1 MTSQYLHIRRF
12 AIVALA
18 AIGFSSGCKP
28 SVGRAP
34 SLIVGPEI
42 LAVRGNPAEAKP
54 AGDTVTYDMLVVS
67 TDGTAVGATGSWDV
81 CTTPK
86 PPAESNSVA
95 AACVQAPPGD
105 AQGASFT
112 TPVPT
117 NACTLFGPIAPQPQ
131 AGQEPYRP
139 RDPDST
145 GGYYLPVRTVV
156 SGLGEQTLTA
166 FAMERITCNLVGASA
181 LVIQD
186 YNARHTPNANP
197 SIEAL
202 DIVNANATHV
212 SFADGPI
219 TVQSG
224 AEIALQAAFAS
235 DSAETYP
242 VFDSDTQALIDHRE
256 SLRLFWFATDG
267 EFTHDRTGRAEDDPE
282 TTTDNNWTAPQVTSA
297 TVVHLWLV
305 LRDSRGGVDF
315 VGYDLTVAP

>member
-42 LAVRGNPAEAKP
+42 LAVRANPAEAKP
-54 AGDTVTYDMLVVS
+54 EDTVTYDMLVVS
-67 TDGTAVGATGSWDV
+67 TDGTAAGATGSWDV

-105 AQGASFT
+105 SQGASFK

-186 YNARHTPNANP
+186 YNARHKPNANP
-197 SIEAL
+197 GIAAL
-202 DIVNANATHV
+202 DMVNANATHV

-242 VFDSDTQALIDHRE
+242 VFDSDTQALVDHRE

-267 EFTHDRTGRAEDDPE
+267 EFAHDRTGRSEDDPE
-282 TTTDNNWTAPQVTSA
+282 TTSDNTWTAPHVAGA
-297 TVVHLWLV
+297 TPVHLWLV

-315 VGYDLTVAP
+315 VGYDLTVSP